1 MGFGGVSRRARP
13 VTAPR
18 GPARGADGGFP
29 KGHAWANLGSH
40 KGLPLSLNNTIIGV
54 TGAGG
59 HLGAAMTLELAA
71 HGATVLALGRNQES
85 LDAVVERASA
95 LETDGGVIA
104 LVCDIL
110 SEEDIGM
117 ALDCMEGEGGVH
129 GWVNNAFGA
138 TGSQLD
144 ELDSESVSQTLDCGL
159 GAVMLLTD
167 QVAARMSD
175 GGAIVNVASM
185 YGVVSP
191 QPSLYADHP
200 QFHNPPAY
208 GAAKAGLIQY
218 TRYAAT
224 HWAPRG
230 IRVNA
235 ISPGAFPS
243 ETVAQTPGFVE
254 ALEARIP
261 LGRVGDPHE
270 VARCVRF
277 LLSEDA
283 SYITGHNLAV
293 DGGWTSW

>member
-1 MGFGGVSRRARP
+1 M
-13 VTAPR
+13 
-18 GPARGADGGFP
+18 
-29 KGHAWANLGSH
+29 
-40 KGLPLSLNNTIIGV
+40 IIGV

-59 HLGAAMTLELAA
+59 HLGAAMALDLAA
-71 HGATVLALGRNQES
+71 HGATVLALGRDQARLE
-85 LDAVVERASA
+85 AVVKRASE
-95 LETDGGVIA
+95 LETDGAVIA
-104 LVCDIL
+104 LSCDIL
-110 SEEDIGM
+110 SEEEVGL
-117 ALDCMEGEGGVH
+117 ALDRMEGEGGVH

-144 ELDSESVSQTLDCGL
+144 ELDPDSVSETLDCGL

-167 QVAARMSD
+167 QVAARMSG

-191 QPSLYADHP
+191 QPSMYADHP

-243 ETVAQTPGFVE
+243 EQVANTPGFVE
-254 ALEARIP
+254 ALETRIP
-261 LGRVGDPHE
+261 LGRVGDPRE
-270 VARCVRF
+270 VAGCVRF